1 MLRLLADGHHLALGP
16 SPRGRSQRYTDSS
29 GYFPLPHVKA
39 GHTESTGD
47 LATDPHPP
55 TPAHKW
61 ATGAFGNFTYFITPW
76 ICSNQGRLDQ
86 IGLAGS
92 CGLTS
97 RADCYSSPILS
108 HPDTSFKPAL
118 KPAILQKGVSPFYAG
133 RKPQNRIRKESVCYK
148 R

>member
-1 MLRLLADGHHLALGP
+1 MHTLYRAIARFRAMLRPSATALVLHWGQAPEGVASAIQPAQATSLCPTYKASGP
-16 SPRGRSQRYTDSS
+16 
-29 GYFPLPHVKA
+29 
-39 GHTESTGD
+39 ESTGD

-76 ICSNQGRLDQ
+76 ICFNQGRLDQ

-97 RADCYSSPILS
+97 RANCYSSPILS

-118 KPAILQKGVSPFYAG
+118 KSASHHKGVSPFYAG
-133 RKPQNRIRKESVCYK
+133 V
-148 R
+148 